1 MPKQARKRTHF
12 LSANKKTKSGIVSKM
27 VRLARK
33 ERLNYD
39 DFLYVCQQVRKKLG
53 LRRPERQQ
61 KLPQLLPATV
71 LTRFFQVIEECG
83 DVQHE
88 IMLKLLFCTA
98 IRVSE
103 LVRIDTTDVDLDHC
117 KIFIDRGKGNKDRY
131 ILFPESFRLVLKSH
145 LKVNPRSHYLFESRR
160 FGAFSPRRVQQ
171 IVHQYRQ
178 RAGIAQPVHPHLF
191 RHQMLTYLT
200 SQGLSD
206 AQIQLISGH
215 KTKKSLE
222 VYQHLSLQAVESAYQ
237 EAVHSLNI

>member
-12 LSANKKTKSGIVSKM
+12 LSANKKTKFGIVSKM

-88 IMLKLLFCTA
+88 IMLKLLFYTA
-98 IRVSE
+98 IRVS
-103 LVRIDTTDVDLDHC
+103 
-117 KIFIDRGKGNKDRY
+117 
-131 ILFPESFRLVLKSH
+131 
-145 LKVNPRSHYLFESRR
+145 
-160 FGAFSPRRVQQ
+160 
-171 IVHQYRQ
+171 
-178 RAGIAQPVHPHLF
+178 
-191 RHQMLTYLT
+191 
-200 SQGLSD
+200 
-206 AQIQLISGH
+206 
-215 KTKKSLE
+215 
-222 VYQHLSLQAVESAYQ
+222 
-237 EAVHSLNI
+237 

>member
-1 MPKQARKRTHF
+1 
-12 LSANKKTKSGIVSKM
+12 M

-53 LRRPERQQ
+53 LRRPKRQQ
-61 KLPQLLPATV
+61 MLPQLLPATV
-71 LTRFFQVIEECG
+71 L
-83 DVQHE
+83 
-88 IMLKLLFCTA
+88 
-98 IRVSE
+98 
-103 LVRIDTTDVDLDHC
+103 
-117 KIFIDRGKGNKDRY
+117 
-131 ILFPESFRLVLKSH
+131 
-145 LKVNPRSHYLFESRR
+145 
-160 FGAFSPRRVQQ
+160 AFSPRRVQQ

>member
-12 LSANKKTKSGIVSKM
+12 LSANKKTKFGIVSKM

-71 LTRFFQVIEECG
+71 LKRFFQVIEECG

-88 IMLKLLFCTA
+88 IMLKLLFYTA

-103 LVRIDTTDVDLDHC
+103 LVRIETTDVDLVHC
-117 KIFIDRGKGNKDRY
+117 KIFIDRGREIRIGTFYSQKASAWC
-131 ILFPESFRLVLKSH
+131 L
-145 LKVNPRSHYLFESRR
+145 
-160 FGAFSPRRVQQ
+160 
-171 IVHQYRQ
+171 
-178 RAGIAQPVHPHLF
+178 RAI
-191 RHQMLTYLT
+191 
-200 SQGLSD
+200 
-206 AQIQLISGH
+206 
-215 KTKKSLE
+215 
-222 VYQHLSLQAVESAYQ
+222 
-237 EAVHSLNI
+237 